1 MMKLAILIILFVG
14 VMGESA
20 TAQERYDG
28 PIIDMHMHAKW
39 QQPPPRRIC
48 VPGCEGMP
56 TVAKNVDEVRSLTLE
71 AMDRNHI
78 VLGMISEEYP
88 HVLNWVKGEEH
99 RFLVGISTP
108 SKVPIDVLRELYVS
122 GKAQA
127 MGEVNEQYLHIPID
141 DPRLEPVF
149 ALAEEM
155 DLPVLLHVGTGGG
168 ENDFPSE
175 LGNPLRVAPV
185 IRKFPKLR
193 VYLENG
199 GWPMLDEMT
208 GLMYQY
214 PTVYTDISTYLH
226 ITDNKMTL
234 KYLEQLIDRGL
245 GKRIMFGSD
254 QMWWPEVI
262 DEAIEAIQG
271 AEFLTLDQKADI
283 FYNNAARFL
292 HLSEE
297 EIAHHH
303 GK

>member
-1 MMKLAILIILFVG
+1 MKPAFLIIFFVG
-14 VMGESA
+14 LMATSA

-39 QQPPPRRIC
+39 KQPPARRPCI
-48 VPGCEGMP
+48 PGCEGAP
-56 TVAKNVDEVRSLTLE
+56 TLAKSAEEVRTLTLE
-71 AMDRNHI
+71 AMDRNRI
-78 VLGMISEEYP
+78 VLGMISEDYRY
-88 HVLNWVKGEEH
+88 VVDWVKGEEH

-108 SKVPIDVLRELYVS
+108 SMVPFDVLRELYTS

-127 MGEVNEQYLHIPID
+127 LGEVNEQYDHIPID
-141 DPRLEPVF
+141 DPRLESVF

-168 ENDFPSE
+168 SDDFPSE

-185 IRKFPKLR
+185 MRKFPKLR
-193 VYLENG
+193 VYLENV

-214 PTVYTDISTYLH
+214 PTVYADISTNLH
-226 ITDNKMTL
+226 IMNSEITL
-234 KYLEQLIDRGL
+234 KYLEQFMDRGL

-254 QMWWPEVI
+254 QRFWPEVI
-262 DEAIEAIQG
+262 DEAVEAIQG
-271 AEFLTLDQKADI
+271 ADFLTLEQKADI

-292 HLSEE
+292 RLSDE
-297 EIAHHH
+297 EIARHH
-303 GK
+303 GE